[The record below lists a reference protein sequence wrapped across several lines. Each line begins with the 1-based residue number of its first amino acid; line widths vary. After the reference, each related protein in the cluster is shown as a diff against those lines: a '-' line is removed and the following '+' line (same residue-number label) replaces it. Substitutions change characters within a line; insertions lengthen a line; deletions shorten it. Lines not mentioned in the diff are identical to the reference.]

1 MASLTNSY
9 IRVRAEDNV
18 TAIELEGHVTGA
30 WKNVQKVVTSVTL
43 KDGTKVLSI
52 RYLQHSNLMMS
63 HN

>member
-1 MASLTNSY
+1 MVSPTNLY

-18 TAIELEGHVTGA
+18 TAIELEGHVTSA

-43 KDGTKVLSI
+43 KDGTKVWSI

-63 HN
+63 LN

>member
-1 MASLTNSY
+1 MASLTNLY

-18 TAIELEGHVTGA
+18 TAMELEGHVTSP